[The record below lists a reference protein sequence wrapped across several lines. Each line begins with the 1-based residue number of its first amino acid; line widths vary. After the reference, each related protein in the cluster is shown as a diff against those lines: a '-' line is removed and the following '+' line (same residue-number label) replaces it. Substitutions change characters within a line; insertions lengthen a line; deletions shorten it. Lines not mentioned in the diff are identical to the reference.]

1 MNLKRQMNQCI
12 RRDLFYFPK
21 RLPSTETLGT
31 VYGGHSV
38 LTSVV
43 DKAPVLYSFGVG
55 EDISFD
61 LAMMQRFDAQVFACD
76 PTPRA
81 VNFIEGQELSSS
93 FQFKAVAVSDKNE
106 TLEFHPPA
114 NLPTSLFRGTAA
126 YCSRAASGAGRI
138 GRFSHARM
146 GASRDLYSQNGYR
159 RCRVCCTA
167 RYDAH
172 RH

>member
-1 MNLKRQMNQCI
+1 MNLKRLMNQCI

-61 LAMMQRFDAQVFACD
+61 LAMMQRFDLNLRVR
-76 PTPRA
+76 PYTP
-81 VNFIEGQELSSS
+81 G
-93 FQFKAVAVSDKNE
+93 
-106 TLEFHPPA
+106 
-114 NLPTSLFRGTAA
+114 
-126 YCSRAASGAGRI
+126 
-138 GRFSHARM
+138 
-146 GASRDLYSQNGYR
+146 SQL
-159 RCRVCCTA
+159 
-167 RYDAH
+167 H
-172 RH
+172 

>member
-1 MNLKRQMNQCI
+1 MNLKRLMNQCI

-81 VNFIEGQELSSS
+81 VNFIEG
-93 FQFKAVAVSDKNE
+93 KNS
-106 TLEFHPPA
+106 PA
-114 NLPTSLFRGTAA
+114 AFNL
-126 YCSRAASGAGRI
+126 
-138 GRFSHARM
+138 
-146 GASRDLYSQNGYR
+146 R
-159 RCRVCCTA
+159 R
-167 RYDAH
+167 
-172 RH
+172 